1 MEIMTNEQKIEKLV
15 KIEFK
20 HKRMPIGYLS
30 APELEMIIDE
40 IQIDKSYTI
49 KIQPKLIPIYSI

>member
-1 MEIMTNEQKIEKLV
+1 MTNEQKTEELV

-20 HKRMPIGYLS
+20 QKRMPIGYLS
-30 APELEMIIDE
+30 APEIEMIIDE
-40 IQIDKSYTI
+40 IKPDKSYTI